1 MENMPETKRFLTV
14 SWAVPFPSGRT
25 TARVR
30 SSHAALRQLMPWILL
45 LALAAAAEAAVLG
58 GGAVI
63 FVDATYN
70 CDGTNW
76 VATASPGRIFIGDDG
91 THSGGV
97 NVPAVPSLSSSEDRQ
112 HTQYAC
118 TWLRIGAEI

>member
-1 MENMPETKRFLTV
+1 MR
-14 SWAVPFPSGRT
+14 
-25 TARVR
+25 ARRRQTR
-30 SSHAALRQLMPWILL
+30 SMAALRQLMPWILL

-63 FVDATYN
+63 FMDATYN

-112 HTQYAC
+112 HTQYASL
-118 TWLRIGAEI
+118 TMQRRKLT

>member
-1 MENMPETKRFLTV
+1 M
-14 SWAVPFPSGRT
+14 
-25 TARVR
+25 
-30 SSHAALRQLMPWILL
+30 AALRQLMPEALLLLL
-45 LALAAAAEAAVLG
+45 LALAATVTVDAAVLA

-63 FVDATYN
+63 FMDATYN

-76 VATASPGRIFIGDDG
+76 IATASPGRIFIGDNG

-112 HTQYAC
+112 HTQCAFVLFFFAK
-118 TWLRIGAEI
+118 WR